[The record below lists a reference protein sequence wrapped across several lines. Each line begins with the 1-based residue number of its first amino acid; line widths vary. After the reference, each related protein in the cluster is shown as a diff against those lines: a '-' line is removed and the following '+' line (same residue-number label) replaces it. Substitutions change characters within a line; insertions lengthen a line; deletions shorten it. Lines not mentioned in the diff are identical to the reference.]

1 MRYTDSQPIT
11 DQQHAIMLELAT
23 AINQPTLAKSRAVD
37 NWLYVV
43 AKLLESVQSQNQQW
57 SFGKVTLPPNAS
69 DNEFAATVTFTCK
82 GVSVAGELGVAGPVS
97 DSRIWLG
104 FAGGRRVVDQNRI
117 EITSSTSELFPMVV
131 AQVKRQIREAQMDV
145 ARNGRNLD

>member
-43 AKLLESVQSQNQQW
+43 AKLLDSVQSQNQQW
-57 SFGKVTLPPNAS
+57 SFGKVALPPNAD
-69 DNEFAATVTFTCK
+69 DNEFAATITFTCK
-82 GVSVAGELGVAGPVS
+82 GVSVAAEMGVAGPIS

-104 FAGGRRVVDQNRI
+104 FVGGRRVVDQNRV
-117 EITSSTSELFPMVV
+117 EVTSLTSHLFSMLVD
-131 AQVKRQIREAQMDV
+131 QLKQQIREAQMDV
-145 ARNGRNLD
+145 ARNGRN